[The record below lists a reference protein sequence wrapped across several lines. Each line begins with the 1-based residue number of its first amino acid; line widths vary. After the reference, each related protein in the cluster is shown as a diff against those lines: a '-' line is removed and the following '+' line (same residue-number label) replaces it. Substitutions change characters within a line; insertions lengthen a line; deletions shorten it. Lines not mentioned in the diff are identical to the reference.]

1 MKRKTVLKVP
11 PVFALL
17 FFIFRPKV
25 IFPQNLSSS
34 VMQAFYKIY
43 CKALYENLND
53 SNLLL

>member
-43 CKALYENLND
+43 CKALYKNLND